1 MSDEWRVE
9 VDLDDPEHGYT
20 LGERLRSL
28 QFDDEAKERL
38 GGRVILTRDGP
49 RVFAYAASE
58 ATAGEA
64 ESVLKE
70 LLDEHRLTGTTR
82 ITRYH
87 PVESAWR
94 DASEPLPETDEQA
107 RAEYERKEA
116 AGMAEAAEHGEF
128 PWEVRIDLDSLEDAI
143 AVEQRLADDG
153 LPVHRRWRHVL
164 VGAPTEEAATE
175 LADRLRAQIAEATE
189 VSVEVH
195 DEHYP
200 VFMLLGAAT

>member
-1 MSDEWRVE
+1 MTDEWRVE
-9 VDLDDPEHGYT
+9 VDLDDPEHGYN

-28 QFDDEAKERL
+28 PIDDEAKERL
-38 GGRVILTRDGP
+38 GGRVIVTRDGP
-49 RVFAYAASE
+49 RVFAYASSAAAAE
-58 ATAGEA
+58 EA
-64 ESVLKE
+64 ESVLTE
-70 LLDEHRLTGTTR
+70 LLGEHNLTGTTR

-87 PVESAWR
+87 PLEGTWK
-94 DASEPLPETDEQA
+94 DASEPLPETDEAA

-116 AGMAEAAEHGEF
+116 AGLAEAAEHGEF
-128 PWEVRIDLDSLEDAI
+128 PWEVRVDLGSLEDAV
-143 AVEQRLADDG
+143 AVEQRLSDEG

-164 VGAPTEEAATE
+164 VGAPTEQAATE
-175 LADRLRAQIAEATE
+175 LAARLRAEIEEASE